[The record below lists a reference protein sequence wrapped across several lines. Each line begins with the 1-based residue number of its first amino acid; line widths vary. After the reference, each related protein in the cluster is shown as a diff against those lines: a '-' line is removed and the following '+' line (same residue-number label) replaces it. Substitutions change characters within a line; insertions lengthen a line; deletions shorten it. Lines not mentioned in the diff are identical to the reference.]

1 MKRRSVL
8 YSLLGVTL
16 LPNEAAWGQALEGL
30 KIPSSVGEAV
40 ALGRPKFFNPADLAL
55 FTQLGDWLV
64 PAWEGRPGA
73 KEARA
78 AEFLDF
84 LLSQSPADLQQLYRD
99 GMAVLRLKAKAKPE
113 EILAPLREAYSYA
126 GPKDR
131 FAKFLQAA
139 KMAFFQATVNSREY
153 AEAMSQRSRGAAGIG
168 SYWLPTE

>member
-8 YSLLGVTL
+8 YSLLGVSL
-16 LPNEAAWGQALEGL
+16 LPGDSAWGQALEGL
-30 KIPSSVGEAV
+30 KIPASAADAV
-40 ALGRPKFFNPADLAL
+40 ALGLPKFFNPADFAA

-64 PAWEGRPGA
+64 PSWEGRPGA

-99 GMAVLRLKAKAKPE
+99 GLASLRLKSKLAPE
-113 EILAPLREAYSYA
+113 LILAPLREAYTYA

-131 FAKFLQAA
+131 YAKFLQAA
-139 KMAFFQATVNSREY
+139 KLAFFQATVNSREY
-153 AEAMSQRSRGAAGIG
+153 ADVMSQRSRGAAGVA